1 MTKARQEQ
9 TAQNSFF
16 TVLVIRLRQ
25 HFIATDPAV
34 PQKTHT
40 PLASSPQPDQRCLTE
55 VADLYVD
62 SLNRTLEDVG
72 KPAAFVAAYALLGR
86 IRMISTE
93 AVLKAADRV
102 IQDIIEA
109 YNRPPISIQE
119 LKKLTDGDAAEGHG
133 LAAEDVGKTET
144 HLLAPEVGLD
154 DGAEG
159 LVERLIVVGVRKG
172 EALVGLNVGRGEGGG
187 GTGRKDRRNRWR
199 IDEERRR
206 SGGPGGDPFFSR
218 FSFSRRQRWQEC
230 YADRQAE

>member
-1 MTKARQEQ
+1 LFAIEFSLFVRKEIKEMLERDVANREKLYSE
-9 TAQNSFF
+9 F
-16 TVLVIRLRQ
+16 
-25 HFIATDPAV
+25 
-34 PQKTHT
+34 
-40 PLASSPQPDQRCLTE
+40 LTE

-72 KPAAFVAAYALLGR
+72 KSAAFVVAYALLGR

-144 HLLAPEVGLD
+144 HLVTPEVGLD
-154 DGAEG
+154 DRAEG

-187 GTGRKDRRNRWR
+187 GTGRKDRRNRRR

-230 YADRQAE
+230 YADSQAE